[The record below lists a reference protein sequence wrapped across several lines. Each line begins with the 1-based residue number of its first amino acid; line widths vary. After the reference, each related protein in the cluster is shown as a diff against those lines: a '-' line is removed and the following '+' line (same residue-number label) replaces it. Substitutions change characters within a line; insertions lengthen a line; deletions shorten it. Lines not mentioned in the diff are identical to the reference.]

1 MQKFKF
7 GKGGAYFDSVHNLFK
22 GYLLASPGFFA
33 RNMYGGLYM
42 NAMAGVSAKTHS
54 DFVKAYVVLRARDLD
69 PAQLNVGNAANRA
82 RTKAGHASLKKAAK
96 AMGNVPEEHISYVRT
111 LREEGAFGQTQAGME
126 FTSPTARVG
135 GKTIDF
141 SNIDATKQ
149 TAKNLYS
156 NKANPLSSNF
166 FVLKMNK
173 NINVEVETILR
184 GTLGL
189 DRMIKNAGDTQI
201 AFDDIYKYH
210 FDYDD
215 LSAYERGFVKRGFSF
230 YTWQRHAIPLM
241 LQSFAKNP
249 KILNN
254 YLKAQRAI
262 SDDEQDNWT
271 FMPDWQKR
279 MGYVPIR
286 GTNGS
291 YSINP
296 DVPIKAL
303 LELDTSIARDR
314 GVVGAATSLGSS
326 ILSQANPLAKAP
338 IERATNYNVWKQ
350 YNFSGDHVVVSDWFA
365 KIPGLMPLLK
375 NAGDFGKI
383 QYDPVSDKYFMV
395 DSDYYM
401 LAQLAPPLNVARRL
415 RPDEESKQLSL
426 ISAWISWGTGTGIRT
441 IPSEEKMKTFES
453 MRYEALRSYN
463 ADKKLG
469 RTIVKERERQGQ

>member
-1 MQKFKF
+1 
-7 GKGGAYFDSVHNLFK
+7 
-22 GYLLASPGFFA
+22 
-33 RNMYGGLYM
+33 
-42 NAMAGVSAKTHS
+42 
-54 DFVKAYVVLRARDLD
+54 
-69 PAQLNVGNAANRA
+69 
-82 RTKAGHASLKKAAK
+82 
-96 AMGNVPEEHISYVRT
+96 
-111 LREEGAFGQTQAGME
+111 
-126 FTSPTARVG
+126 
-135 GKTIDF
+135 
-141 SNIDATKQ
+141 
-149 TAKNLYS
+149 
-156 NKANPLSSNF
+156 
-166 FVLKMNK
+166 
-173 NINVEVETILR
+173 
-184 GTLGL
+184 
-189 DRMIKNAGDTQI
+189 
-201 AFDDIYKYH
+201 
-210 FDYDD
+210 
-215 LSAYERGFVKRGFSF
+215 
-230 YTWQRHAIPLM
+230 
-241 LQSFAKNP
+241 
-249 KILNN
+249 
-254 YLKAQRAI
+254 
-262 SDDEQDNWT
+262 
-271 FMPDWQKR
+271 
-279 MGYVPIR
+279 
-286 GTNGS
+286 
-291 YSINP
+291 
-296 DVPIKAL
+296 VPIKAL